1 MFEITGVNV
10 SEALIAVVMATGY
23 ENPLTSVHEI
33 EKRLSVILGNSQATG
48 EVLFDL
54 LCSNGPEWNRFVS
67 LEIRCGSI
75 LLDTAKIVDEQEIPA
90 QILRHQRDVL
100 RNHPEYVEDSVLTP
114 DDVLCIL

>member
-1 MFEITGVNV
+1 M
-10 SEALIAVVMATGY
+10 
-23 ENPLTSVHEI
+23 
-33 EKRLSVILGNSQATG
+33 
-48 EVLFDL
+48 FDL